1 MTSDIWQYNFAA
13 PISEKSKA
21 PKDKSKAKKEKM
33 KQVLRFNFAFK
44 DLHKPFE
51 QRPKKSNHLEEEESK
66 VGVF

>member
-21 PKDKSKAKKEKM
+21 PKDKGKAKKEQM
-33 KQVLRFNFAFK
+33 KQVLRFDFAFK

-51 QRPKKSNHLEEEESK
+51 QQPKQNNHLEEEESK
-66 VGVF
+66 AGVF